1 MENTKILIEVR
12 GGIVQSVKSNRGN
25 VKIVIVDYDNIQGDE
40 TIVGSP
46 SKPDAV
52 YENIYEAFTDQSNP
66 MEMEVRDELKRFKF

>member
-40 TIVGSP
+40 SCVSGINDPDIVIDNLYKSFKDP
-46 SKPDAV
+46 S
-52 YENIYEAFTDQSNP
+52 EQEIRE
-66 MEMEVRDELKRFKF
+66 ELERMNF